1 MNTEGQINMAE
12 IIEDVEREHEERVWA
27 EFEKDEKQYEPAP
40 YCTDQE
46 GTCEP
51 GERCDC
57 KYAI

>member
-1 MNTEGQINMAE
+1 MNTEGQINMVE
-12 IIEDVEREHEERVWA
+12 IMADLAKEREDKMWEA
-27 EFEKDEKQYEPAP
+27 FEKDEKQYEPAP

-57 KYAI
+57 KV